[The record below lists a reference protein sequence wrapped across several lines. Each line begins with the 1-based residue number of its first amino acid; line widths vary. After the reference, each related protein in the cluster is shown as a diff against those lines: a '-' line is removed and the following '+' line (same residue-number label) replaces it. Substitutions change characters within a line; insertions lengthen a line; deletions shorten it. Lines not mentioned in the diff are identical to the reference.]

1 MYKEQKCNH
10 HITITNK
17 QFGTVKCVNCGYAW
31 DNDKAIK
38 KKRKQYI
45 NKRPYFY
52 WRNYMK
58 YAII

>member
-17 QFGTVKCVNCGYAW
+17 QFGTVKCVNCGYVW

-38 KKRKQYI
+38 KQRKQYI
-45 NKRPYFY
+45 NKRAKQIFS
-52 WRNYMK
+52 NN
-58 YAII
+58 